1 MKAFIQH
8 SPPHPGEILQE
19 FYFEPLGLTISEAAK
34 KLLITRPNLSSIING
49 KAGLSPLMAV
59 KLSKAFKTSPQYW
72 MNIQASH
79 DLWQVLQ
86 KKKNTLKGVEQLV

>member
-8 SPPHPGEILQE
+8 SPPHAGEILQE
-19 FYFEPLGLTISEAAK
+19 YYLEPLGLTISDAAK
-34 KLLITRPNLSSIING
+34 KLLITRPNLSSIVNG

-59 KLSKAFKTSPQYW
+59 KLSKAFNTSPQYW

-79 DLWQVLQ
+79 DLWEVM
-86 KKKNTLKGVEQLV
+86 KKEKNTISEVEQLV

>member
-8 SPPHPGEILQE
+8 SPPHPGKILQE

-34 KLLITRPNLSSIING
+34 KLLIIRPNLSSIING

-59 KLSKAFKTSPQYW
+59 KLSKAFKTSPQFW
-72 MNIQASH
+72 MNIQTSH
-79 DLWQVLQ
+79 DLWQVLH
-86 KKKNTLKGVEQLV
+86 KSRLRGG